1 MVFPDPNAKITKGA
15 DFNFFHADTVDNAGF
30 TEDPYIPG
38 VRGPSHSFYIRN
50 TGGQTL
56 EYSFNGNTL
65 HGRITATQD
74 ERFFPN
80 RSISKI
86 WFRAP
91 AGSTTVEVE
100 GWASA

>member
-1 MVFPDPNAKITKGA
+1 MVHPDPNAKVTRGA
-15 DFNFFHADTVDNAGF
+15 DFNFFHEDTVANADF

-38 VRGPSHSFYIRN
+38 VRGSSHSFYIRN
-50 TGGQTL
+50 TGGQDL
-56 EYSFNGNTL
+56 EYSFNGLTL
-65 HGRITATQD
+65 HGRITAAQD

-91 AGSTTVEVE
+91 SGSTTVEVE
-100 GWASA
+100 GWTNA